1 MNIVAVIIAFVMGL
15 LFPRSVKNQTKNR
28 KARIAREADRFG
40 ISIFD
45 DIDH

>member
-1 MNIVAVIIAFVMGL
+1 MNIAAIIIAFILGL

-28 KARIAREADRFG
+28 KTRIAREAKRFG